1 MERRDARLSPEGA
14 AEAHDGPWYSTIDSC
29 GSLMLLLLL
38 LFCMQMS
45 GGNEPG
51 STVFRVYHN

>member
-1 MERRDARLSPEGA
+1 MERRDARLSPEGS

-29 GSLMLLLLL
+29 GSLMLLLL